1 MIQVGGRSSALCV
14 NLAISQVRGEQTSH
28 LTIFD
33 GGFVVVSSAVMI
45 YDWGAQDNVYG
56 ENYEGK
62 SSSRGQAVKAAD
74 IDGRLP
80 GSAPHS
86 PPQRS
91 DWIRVYDIEQLSYE
105 AGKEYKWCY
114 CCVYRVR

>member
-1 MIQVGGRSSALCV
+1 VLHPRHKLSYFKSAGWTPEWIETAEEL
-14 NLAISQVRGEQTSH
+14 VRTVFQGSYASH
-28 LTIFD
+28 S
-33 GGFVVVSSAVMI
+33 VV
-45 YDWGAQDNVYG
+45 DD
-56 ENYEGK
+56 EGK

-91 DWIRVYDIEQLSYE
+91 NWIRVYDVEQLSYE